1 MDLFLAGAE
10 SPHHMIAAYTGS
22 RYANHKPFVT
32 VLGSY
37 YKFRTSAAKGNDH
50 TIRSIENFWKL
61 HARDDVRMIMD
72 SGLFTMMFG
81 AGKAKTYTTDDLR
94 EYTKTYLTYLAQRKF
109 RGVAVEMDVHK
120 VLGLE
125 ALAEFRAICADLWPV
140 ERMIYVWHVEEK
152 LDGLRALV
160 DKYPY
165 IALSI
170 PELRI
175 IASKQKRDL
184 KAMTLNLLRVIRGE
198 PKGQDTRVHL
208 LGCTQTDLMLNDM
221 YDTVDS
227 TSWEY
232 AFSFGRVKVFHPA
245 SFDKY
250 ELRQRHEA
258 YQADPA
264 MAALRTALCAQET
277 AMCEI
282 YGQRMNNYKGEG
294 SFCAYGYANLEG
306 EINKRYF
313 AASTRKPYDP
323 WAEL

>member
-10 SPHHMIAAYTGS
+10 SAHHLICAYVGS
-22 RYANHKPFVT
+22 RYANHKPSVT
-32 VLGSY
+32 VLASY
-37 YKFRTSAAKGNDH
+37 YKFRTSAAKKNGA
-50 TIRSIENFWKL
+50 TIKSAEKFWLL
-61 HARDDVRMIMD
+61 HEREEIRTIMD

-81 AGKAKTYTTDDLR
+81 VGKGNTYTTDDLR
-94 EYTKTYLTYLAQRKF
+94 EYTKAYLGYLLQRKF

-125 ALAEFRAICADLWPV
+125 ALAEFRAICADLWPA

-165 IALSI
+165 IALSV

-175 IASKQKRDL
+175 IAATQKLDL

-198 PKGQDTRVHL
+198 PKGKDVRVHL
-208 LGCTQTDLMLNDM
+208 LGCTQTELMLNDM

-232 AFSFGRVKVFHPA
+232 PFTFGRVKVFKPA
-245 SFDKY
+245 SIDKY

-264 MAALRTALCAQET
+264 IAEIKRKLNQQEAQWSEV
-277 AMCEI
+277 
-282 YGQRMNNYKGEG
+282 YGMRLNPYKGEG
-294 SFCAYGYANLEG
+294 AFGAYAFANLEA

-323 WAEL
+323 WAGL